1 MQSFSCVQILLLLP
15 IVHVG
20 NVNLSI
26 LVPAGIGQYGYL
38 IAVKE
43 DMCIKLS
50 AGFSPERGRAYA
62 KRGPGLRIRFGKPLL
77 SHSQTMR
84 PHFIQTHPVVIASP
98 LYREPLFS
106 YRNLN
111 IFSDRQSNNM
121 LCPWNVRRM
130 HTLFAKDKMTTI
142 IFNNATQRIKFFKS
156 KLSIR
161 KI

>member
-77 SHSQTMR
+77 SHSQTMQ

-106 YRNLN
+106 CRNLN

-142 IFNNATQRIKFFKS
+142 ILIMQHNA
-156 KLSIR
+156 R
-161 KI
+161 KIL